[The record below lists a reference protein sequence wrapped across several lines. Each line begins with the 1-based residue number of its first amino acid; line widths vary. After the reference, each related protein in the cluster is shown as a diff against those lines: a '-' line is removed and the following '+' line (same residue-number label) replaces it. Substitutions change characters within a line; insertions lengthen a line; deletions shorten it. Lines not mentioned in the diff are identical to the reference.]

1 MATNGAQEAFAP
13 PDVLAAVMTMR
24 SGEQEAKK
32 HAHEYLERF
41 QKSKDSWATII
52 GILQSEAAPEATLFA
67 AITLRGKITYDLS
80 TQVPAS
86 ELPALRNQILLL
98 LKHFAPGPK
107 PIRVQLCV
115 CLAILAIQMK
125 EWNDVLPSVVQ
136 SLSDSPESHA
146 CILDFLRVL
155 PEEVTEGRKITL
167 SEEDLAM
174 RTQAL
179 LTDNADQVVQLLISY
194 AQSSPTAAQN
204 PQLMECITSW
214 LREVPV
220 NNVIE
225 SPLMDIVFNGT
236 TNDNCS
242 QEASECLCTMLRETS
257 DVDESQD
264 MIERL
269 FPRIISLRPQ
279 VAKAAEE
286 EDTETLKALTK
297 VFATAAESWVVGIAR
312 QPTHFRPLVDAV
324 LECALRDTERDVI
337 EHTFNFWYELKL
349 YLVLDIY
356 IQGRMEL
363 VDVYSKLVDI
373 LLKHLEY
380 PKPDSGNEND
390 LFDGDREQEEKFREF
405 RHQMGDTLKDCC
417 EVMGVTDCLTKVLE
431 AIQLWMSK
439 YASQV
444 TDTTVPQWQ
453 ELEAPLFSMR
463 ALGRMVDKDESIVLP
478 QLMPLL
484 VQIPSHEKLRFATI
498 MVLGRYTEWTA
509 AHPEYLEA
517 QFSYIVTSFQSD
529 SKEIIRAAA
538 LAIKFFCTDC
548 KHLLSGQVLQLQEFY
563 DQVLDKLPELSKEEI
578 TEGVANVVACQPT
591 EEVYRL
597 LKLYC
602 DPLIQRLMTKA
613 NNATDEEGKLA
624 LAGKKFESFH
634 QVLAN
639 DYIDHLQLI
648 TIFVQYVVPPVNP
661 GQENPAVKYWQ
672 EVFPILSTVLENFLS
687 FTPIC
692 ERVCRCW
699 RNMVISHRTAMAPLL
714 PDMANKLAGGFNNSR
729 EGCFLWVTSAILR
742 EFSEAREHVD
752 QATTENIYTFFE
764 AQTTTF
770 LRVMTELQP
779 KELPDVIDDFFR
791 LLIDALLYY
800 PQRLIPSH
808 LLRSVFEAAIYALTL
823 EQRDPLSSTLHFLRD
838 LLSYGGDNPAT
849 SDRLPEATAVE
860 IRTIVKNLLLT
871 LGEGLVKQVMA
882 GMMITFPRD
891 CFADGSGVLLAL
903 FDLVPLETHQWVAH
917 TIQLLPEGTVSPTE
931 ANRFLVKVKEKLE
944 SGDPSGMKN
953 VRAILQD
960 FTNTYRRRNV
970 APRDGL
976 GQLEATRFQFSG

>member
-32 HAHEYLERF
+32 QAHEYLERF
-41 QKSKDSWATII
+41 QKSNDSWATIV
-52 GILQSEAAPEATLFA
+52 GILQSDAEPEATLFA

-80 TQVPAS
+80 TQVPPS
-86 ELPALRNQILLL
+86 DLPALRSQILLL
-98 LKHFAPGPK
+98 LKHFASGPK

-125 EWNDVLPSVVQ
+125 EWNDVLASVVQ
-136 SLSDSPESHA
+136 SLGDSPESHA

-167 SEEDLAM
+167 SEEDLAA

-179 LTDNADQVVQLLISY
+179 LGDNADQVIQLLINYS
-194 AQSSPTAAQN
+194 QSSPAAAQN

-220 NNVIE
+220 ANVVK
-225 SPLMDIVFNGT
+225 SPLLDIVFNGVT
-236 TNDNCS
+236 SDQCS

-257 DVDESQD
+257 DVDESQEI
-264 MIERL
+264 IEVL
-269 FPRIISLRPQ
+269 FPRIISIQPQ
-279 VAKAAEE
+279 IAKAAEE
-286 EDTETLKALTK
+286 EDTEALKALTK

-324 LECALRDTERDVI
+324 LECAVRDKEQDVI

-349 YLVLDIY
+349 YLVLERY
-356 IQGRMEL
+356 IQGRLEL

-373 LLKHLEY
+373 LLGHLRY
-380 PKPDSGNEND
+380 PEPESGNEND

-405 RHQMGDTLKDCC
+405 RHQMGDTLKDSC
-417 EVMGVTDCLTKVLE
+417 EVMGVTDCLTKVLH
-431 AIQLWMSK
+431 AIQVWMSK

-444 TDTTVPQWQ
+444 TDTSVPHWQ
-453 ELEAPLFSMR
+453 ELEAPLFAMR
-463 ALGRMVDKDESIVLP
+463 ALGRMVDKDESLVLP

-498 MVLGRYTEWTA
+498 MVLGRYTEWTS
-509 AHPEYLEA
+509 AHPEYLEP
-517 QFSYIVTSFQSD
+517 QFNYIVTSFQSD

-538 LAIKFFCTDC
+538 LSLKFFCTDC
-548 KHLLSGQVLQLQEFY
+548 KHLLSGQVLQLQTFY
-563 DQVLDKLPELSKEEI
+563 DQVLDKLPDLSKEEI
-578 TEGVANVVACQPT
+578 TEGVSTVVAVQP
-591 EEVYRL
+591 EEEIYRL
-597 LKLYC
+597 LKTYC
-602 DPLIQRLMTKA
+602 DPLVQRLMAKA
-613 NNATDEEGKLA
+613 NNATDDDGKLA
-624 LAGKKFESFH
+624 LA
-634 QVLAN
+634 
-639 DYIDHLQLI
+639 DHLQLI
-648 TIFVQYVVPPVNP
+648 TIFVQNVVPPHNT

-672 EVFPILSTVLENFLS
+672 EVFPILSTVLDNFLT

-699 RNMVISHRTAMAPLL
+699 RNMVISYRTAMAPML
-714 PDMANKLAGGFNNSR
+714 PDMANKLAIGFNNSR

-752 QATTENIYTFFE
+752 QATTDNIYTFFE

-800 PQRLIPSH
+800 PQRLVPSH
-808 LLRSVFEAAIYALTL
+808 LLRSIFEAAVYALTL

-838 LLSYGGDNPAT
+838 LLSYGGDNPAS
-849 SDRLPEATAVE
+849 SDGLPQAAAAE
-860 IRTIVKNLLLT
+860 IRVTIRALLAT
-871 LGEGLVKQVMA
+871 LGDNLVKQVMA

-903 FDLVPLETHQWVAH
+903 FE
-917 TIQLLPEGTVSPTE
+917 LLPAETTEWVSRTIELLPQGTVSPVE
-931 ANRFLVKVKEKLE
+931 ANRLMTKIKEKLQ
-944 SGDPSGMKN
+944 SGDPSAMRN
-953 VRAILQD
+953 VRALLQD